1 MIALRLN
8 RCYWDDTYRMLPVS
22 ARRSNRKDGDAVG
35 TKRTH
40 PDFMVEL
47 YRYHLACSCYSVDG
61 FDQSGHKQ
69 FPISSSPDVVGP
81 EIQGNRGA
89 HEISSR

>member
-47 YRYHLACSCYSVDG
+47 YRYRTVA
-61 FDQSGHKQ
+61 K
-69 FPISSSPDVVGP
+69 
-81 EIQGNRGA
+81 
-89 HEISSR
+89 